1 MRLVNYTSDIT
12 KVLKNKC
19 FKASLLLDRKG
30 RKLTLSSSS
39 RVQCLISDPNP
50 KSIFIDQT
58 D

>member
-1 MRLVNYTSDIT
+1 MSDIT
-12 KVLKNKC
+12 KVLKDKC
-19 FKASLLLDRKG
+19 VKASLLLDRKE

-39 RVQCLISDPNP
+39 KVQHLISDPNP